1 MVWFLL
7 VPGITSSSSSTV
19 NCRVNK
25 SIYTAMFRKTLYAKA
40 YWIIPWIW
48 LFCTESKG
56 RHPHFSKESFWHK
69 MHCFSQIWQN
79 YFCWYYK
86 LFHFFLPSSSAQHFY
101 LWYKD
106 ENSVRE
112 INILLKTRNNQRLW
126 SAGNNNGKWKCFGS
140 NAVLCASYMIDGP
153 NTHDQMPSDRASTC
167 AWSNCVTWIPLIPSG
182 SPNECS
188 LHTCDASI
196 ITTWRLGLR
205 AALVALNKCVN
216 NSPWH
221 KLKIGPSR
229 PHFEG
234 LCKCPMFYF
243 CSRLADQLNS

>member
-7 VPGITSSSSSTV
+7 VPGITSSASSTV

-48 LFCTESKG
+48 LFCTESKA

-69 MHCFSQIWQN
+69 MHCFSQIWHN

-106 ENSVRE
+106 ENRVWGRSIYYWKLEITKGYGVRATTME
-112 INILLKTRNNQRLW
+112 NENALAPML
-126 SAGNNNGKWKCFGS
+126 CF
-140 NAVLCASYMIDGP
+140 A
-153 NTHDQMPSDRASTC
+153 Q
-167 AWSNCVTWIPLIPSG
+167 VTW
-182 SPNECS
+182 
-188 LHTCDASI
+188 
-196 ITTWRLGLR
+196 
-205 AALVALNKCVN
+205 
-216 NSPWH
+216 
-221 KLKIGPSR
+221 
-229 PHFEG
+229 
-234 LCKCPMFYF
+234 
-243 CSRLADQLNS
+243 